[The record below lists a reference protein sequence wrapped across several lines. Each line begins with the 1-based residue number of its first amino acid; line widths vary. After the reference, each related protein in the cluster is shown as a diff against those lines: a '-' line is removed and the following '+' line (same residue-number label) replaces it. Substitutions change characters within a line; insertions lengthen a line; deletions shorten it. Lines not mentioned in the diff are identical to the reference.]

1 MENVV
6 NTCESVQILFS
17 TSQCAFFSSFNEF
30 EAEQSLPTAHEMRDA
45 FPFVESEDGV
55 VGVLHVGVAP
65 EILRHFRMFEL
76 VMQDVHPSGR

>member
-1 MENVV
+1 MEKVV
-6 NTCESVQILFS
+6 NDCESVHTILDIS
-17 TSQCAFFSSFNEF
+17 MCIFSSFNEF

-55 VGVLHVGVAP
+55 VGILHVGVAP

-76 VMQDVHPSGR
+76 VMQDVHPSSR

>member
-6 NTCESVQILFS
+6 NTCESVRTCTYYSRHLNVH
-17 TSQCAFFSSFNEF
+17 FNEF

-55 VGVLHVGVAP
+55 VGILHVGVTP
-65 EILRHFRMFEL
+65 EILRYLGVFEL
-76 VMQDVHPSGR
+76 VMQDVHPSSR